1 MVSKHSAPP
10 LVGAHMSIA
19 GGLYKSVDR
28 AEAVGATAMQI
39 FTKSNQQWAAKK
51 IMADDA
57 AAFKQRLKDSSIKSV
72 NVHASYLI
80 NIGSSDDALRKKSV
94 HALHDELERCDLL
107 GIDLLVFHPGAAVG
121 GTQEECIQLVA
132 QSINELFERYQGPV
146 TLVIENTAGQG
157 TVVGSTLE
165 QLAAISK
172 NIAQKKR
179 VGFCIDTCHAFA
191 AGYDLSTSTGYE
203 QFWQEFDRLLAIEK
217 LRVIHC
223 NDSKKECGSR
233 VDRHENIGDGKIG
246 IKSFTLL
253 MNDPRF
259 AEIAKICE
267 TPKGEDEQANDARN
281 IEMLK
286 KLARPE

>member
-57 AAFKQRLKDSSIKSV
+57 AAFKQRLNDSTVKKV

-80 NIGSSDDALRKKSV
+80 NIGSADDALRAKSM
-94 HALHDELERCDLL
+94 HALIDELERCDLL
-107 GIDLLVFHPGAAVG
+107 GIDLLVLHPGAAVG
-121 GTQEECIQLVA
+121 GPKEECIKLIA
-132 QSINELFERYQGPV
+132 QSINELFERYEGKAD
-146 TLVIENTAGQG
+146 LVLENTAGQG
-157 TVVGSTLE
+157 TVVGCTLE
-165 QLAAISK
+165 QLAAIYK
-172 NIAQKKR
+172 NIAEKKR

-191 AGYDLSTSTGYE
+191 AGYDLSNGTGYE
-203 QFWQEFDRLLAIEK
+203 QFWQEFDRLVGIEK

-259 AEIAKICE
+259 AKIAKICE
-267 TPKGEDEQANDARN
+267 TPKGEDEQVNDARN
-281 IEMLK
+281 IETLK
-286 KLARPE
+286 KLAQPG